1 MEESLVRLHLLVR
14 WLILASAL
22 AAVVAILRARRREG
36 WDRASHFSAQ
46 AYAGLMGAQ
55 SVIGVVLW
63 FAADRWHGQ
72 DAFLSF
78 VHPAVMLVAV
88 GLCHAGLAYAY
99 RQHDLRRTNRLALAS
114 VVGTFTMVL
123 VTIPWFV
130 D

>member
-1 MEESLVRLHLLVR
+1 MEESLVRLHVLVR
-14 WLILASAL
+14 WLILASAV

-46 AYAGLMGAQ
+46 SYAGLMGAQ

-63 FAADRWHGQ
+63 FAADRWRGQ

-78 VHPAVMLVAV
+78 VHPAVMLAAV

-99 RQHDLRRTNRLALAS
+99 RRHDLRRTNRLALAS
-114 VVGTFTMVL
+114 VAGTFAIVL
-123 VTIPWFV
+123 VTIPWFAG
-130 D
+130 

>member
-1 MEESLVRLHLLVR
+1 MEESLVRLHVLVR
-14 WLILASAL
+14 WLVLALAV
-22 AAVVAILRARRREG
+22 AAVVAVARARHREG
-36 WDRASHFSAQ
+36 WDPASHFCAQ

-63 FAADRWHGQ
+63 FAAERWRGQ

-78 VHPAVMLVAV
+78 IHPAVMLVAV
-88 GLCHAGLAYAY
+88 GLCHGGLAYAY

-114 VVGTFTMVL
+114 VAGTFAIVL
-123 VTIPWFV
+123 VTIPWFA